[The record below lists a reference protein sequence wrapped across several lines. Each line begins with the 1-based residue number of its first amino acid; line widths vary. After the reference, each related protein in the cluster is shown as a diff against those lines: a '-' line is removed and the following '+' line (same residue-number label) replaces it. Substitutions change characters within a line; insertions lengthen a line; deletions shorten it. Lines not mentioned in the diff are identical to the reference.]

1 MPDDPSRTA
10 LPKRQKRMLRHFL
23 RLSLGFWRSEAKLAA
38 WILGLS
44 FIGCLFLKV
53 GVDLAVNWWNKYFF
67 DALQERQ
74 TQQLFYSILIVLFLA
89 VLSAGIA
96 GLLQYV
102 RMRFQLRWREWLTK
116 TLIERWMGER
126 RFYQLS
132 ILDFVDNP
140 EGRVAEDGRLSIE
153 LFVDFTG
160 GVFNA
165 FLAAASFIGVLWFIG
180 GSMNIFG
187 LEIPGYLVIAVVLY
201 SGLTSFGMWLI
212 GRPLIDRV
220 EYKAAGEADFRYE
233 MTRTRENAETIA
245 LIGGDDDERTNLG
258 RSFDEVASRWMQV
271 AIRQARMMFLNG
283 GNNVLAPVIPLLLGA
298 PKFLSGEL
306 SLGELMQ
313 AAAAFTQVQTSLN
326 WLADNSLRLADWFAS
341 ARRVAQLDMAFARL
355 DRVTDSA
362 SENTID
368 MGESEDGALH
378 LVNLCIKQHDGTLML
393 ADADVI
399 IPRGEKVMVK
409 GDSGTGKSTLI
420 RAMAG
425 LWPWGSGSILRP
437 RDARMAF
444 MPQRPYLPL
453 GTLRDAIDY
462 PREEEPATTERLEE
476 LLRACGLE
484 HLIPRL
490 DEEDNWSS
498 ILSGGEQQRI
508 AFARVLLKTPD
519 LIIMDEPTSAL
530 DELSQTRMMDL
541 LRNDAPQSTVVH
553 VAHRPGLERFHDRE
567 IYLKRE
573 GNAPAHVETRPRT
586 GLWGFG
592 KRLMGRAAGKRL

>member
-1 MPDDPSRTA
+1 MPDDPSQQA
-10 LPKRQKRMLRHFL
+10 PPPELQKRMLRHFM

-38 WILGLS
+38 WVLSLG

-67 DALQERQ
+67 DALQNKE
-74 TQQLFYSILIVLFLA
+74 TQQLFYSILIVLVLA
-89 VLSAGIA
+89 ALSAGIA

-102 RMRFQLRWREWLTK
+102 RMRFQLRWREWLSK
-116 TLIERWMGER
+116 TLIQRWMGER

-160 GVFNA
+160 GIFNA
-165 FLAAASFIGVLWFIG
+165 FLSAASFIGVLWFIG
-180 GSMNIFG
+180 GSLNVWSV
-187 LEIPGYLVIAVVLY
+187 EVPGYLVIAVVLY
-201 SGLTSFGMWLI
+201 SGLTSFAMWLI

-245 LIGGDDDERTNLG
+245 LIGGDEDERANLG
-258 RSFDEVASRWMQV
+258 RSFDEVAMRWMQV
-271 AIRQARMMFLNG
+271 AVRQARMMFLNG

-298 PKFLSGEL
+298 PKFLSGDL
-306 SLGELMQ
+306 TLGELMQ

-341 ARRVAQLDMAFARL
+341 ARRVAQLDAAFQRL
-355 DRVTDSA
+355 DHVTDSK

-368 MGESEDGALH
+368 MGESDDGALH

-393 ADADVI
+393 ADADVVI
-399 IPRGEKVMVK
+399 NRGEKVLVK

-420 RAMAG
+420 RAVAG

-453 GTLRDAIDY
+453 GTLRDVIDY
-462 PREEEPATTERLEE
+462 PREDEAAKIERIEE

-484 HLIPRL
+484 HLVARL
-490 DEEDNWSS
+490 DDEDHWSS

-541 LRNDAPQSTVVH
+541 IRNDAPDSTVVH

-567 IYLKRE
+567 IYLKRR
-573 GNAPAHVETRPRT
+573 GNEPAHVETRPKRN
-586 GLWGFG
+586 LWGFG
-592 KRLMGRAAGKRL
+592 KRLLGKTAE